1 MRTLWSGRVR
11 RVGSGLLATGIM
23 FALAVTPAAVAP
35 AAAATSGTPKVYP
48 AVQVSTDPSPAR
60 AYNQPNMLMD
70 PVNPNILVIAG
81 ANYNAQWCGAFV
93 SRDGGRSWT
102 QAAGNAKPPAYATC
116 VRSDLGPYLQAA
128 FGADGTLYIAS
139 AADNLGGQDDVDNLY
154 LARSTDLGND
164 WEFSIIHVGE
174 TDHVF
179 NTLLGT
185 THTGGEH
192 YSLIQMATDPSNPKY
207 VYVGARYG
215 IANRA
220 APYGLFGQIPLRG
233 VVAVSS
239 DGGVTFSQP
248 KDILGSIPNSGVY
261 GFFPPELAVGPD
273 GTVYAFGRELDPPL
287 LPGQTKATASSPAG
301 VAGDGP
307 RQMVLISTDHGKTW
321 KDEFMDTS
329 GVHCSA
335 CLQNDEPDGAV
346 DSKGN
351 VYTVWAQAPSAASGS
366 PTQILF
372 SSSSDGG
379 KTWTAHKI
387 VSDTNSPV
395 DAEAPGI
402 SVAPNGRIDVAWIDF
417 QSSLQFDPGAT
428 TNTELYWDVY
438 YTYSTDGGKTW
449 SKNIR
454 ISDRSMNKNAGY
466 TVSDSYGLQAHETVA
481 STNDTTYFAWSDS
494 RAGTTTDPV
503 EDYYFTTAVHSTP
516 AKPRSFGSGLA
527 FGIALGI
534 LGAGLIL
541 AIVVFAL
548 RTRRSGPEAAPP
560 APAEA

>member
-1 MRTLWSGRVR
+1 MLAL
-11 RVGSGLLATGIM
+11 GLF
-23 FALAVTPAAVAP
+23 FAVAVTPAG
-35 AAAATSGTPKVYP
+35 AATSATPKVYP

-60 AYNQPNMLMD
+60 AYNQPNVLID

-116 VRSDLGPYLQAA
+116 VRSDLGPYLDAA

-139 AADNLGGQDDVDNLY
+139 AADNQGGQDDVDNLY

-164 WEFSIIHVGE
+164 WEFSIIHMGE
-174 TDHVF
+174 TDHSF
-179 NTLLGT
+179 ATLTGT
-185 THTGGEH
+185 PHTGGEH

-248 KDILGSIPNSGVY
+248 QDILGSLSDKQSVY
-261 GFFPPELAVGPD
+261 GFFIPELSVGND

-287 LPGQTKATASSPAG
+287 LPGQTKATASSPPG
-301 VAGDGP
+301 VSGDGP
-307 RQMVLISTDHGKTW
+307 RQIAMVSHDHGKTW
-321 KDEFMDTS
+321 TMDFMDTT

-335 CLQNDEPDGAV
+335 CLQNDEPDGVVA
-346 DSKGN
+346 SNGN
-351 VYTVWAQAPSAASGS
+351 VYAVWAQAASAASGA
-366 PTQILF
+366 PTNILF
-372 SSSSDGG
+372 TSSSDGG
-379 KTWTAHKI
+379 KTWTSHLTL
-387 VSDTNSPV
+387 STDDTVV
-395 DAEAPGI
+395 DKEAPGI

-417 QSSLQFDPGAT
+417 HSSLSFDPGAT

-449 SKNIR
+449 SQDIR

-466 TVSDSYGLQAHETVA
+466 TVSDSYGLQAHEAIT
-481 STNDTTYFAWSDS
+481 STNDITYFAWSDS

-503 EDYYFTTAVHSTP
+503 EDYYFTTAVHATP

-527 FGIALGI
+527 FGIALGV

-548 RTRRSGPEAAPP
+548 RGRGSDASPT
-560 APAEA
+560 PAEA